1 MKLRY
6 FKFSQIDDILDVK
19 NSPRFAIYPIK
30 TKFSAFAHY
39 YLICDVN
46 LKNIMYQFNSPQGN
60 GQPYFCTLQ
69 PHVLALLQR
78 SVTVLYTVFF

>member
-6 FKFSQIDDILDVK
+6 FEFSQIDDIRDVK

-39 YLICDVN
+39 YLICELN
-46 LKNIMYQFNSPQGN
+46 LKNIMYQFNSPQAN
-60 GQPYFCTLQ
+60 PIF
-69 PHVLALLQR
+69 VLCSRMFWL
-78 SVTVLYTVFF
+78 VYKEV

>member
-6 FKFSQIDDILDVK
+6 FEFSQIDDIRDVK
-19 NSPRFAIYPIK
+19 NSPRFAIHPIK

-39 YLICDVN
+39 CLICDVN

-60 GQPYFCTLQ
+60 PIF
-69 PHVLALLQR
+69 VLMSPMFWL
-78 SVTVLYTVFF
+78 VYKEV

>member
-6 FKFSQIDDILDVK
+6 FEFSQIDDTRDVK
-19 NSPRFAIYPIK
+19 NSPRFAISPIK

-46 LKNIMYQFNSPQGN
+46 LSDRS
-60 GQPYFCTLQ
+60 
-69 PHVLALLQR
+69 LLKP
-78 SVTVLYTVFF
+78 SSAIF